1 MKNNSKNKNIKI
13 INYIPRN
20 EIMKKSNSFFC
31 KKIVERIYSKK
42 SNNILNNSYKNISR
56 KRLAEKNN
64 INMSQ
69 KNRIIKIDLSKI

>member
-42 SNNILNNSYKNISR
+42 SNNILNNSYKNRFVQNLKKFI
-56 KRLAEKNN
+56 N
-64 INMSQ
+64 ILIYIYNF
-69 KNRIIKIDLSKI
+69 LF